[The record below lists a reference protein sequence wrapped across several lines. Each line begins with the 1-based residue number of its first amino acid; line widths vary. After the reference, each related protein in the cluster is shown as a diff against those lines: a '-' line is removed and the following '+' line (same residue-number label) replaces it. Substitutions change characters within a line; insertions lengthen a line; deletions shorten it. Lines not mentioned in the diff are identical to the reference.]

1 MRFRPSF
8 QIKLFVYLVLLFM
21 ALFSLTGVYY
31 YHDIERQLYEDMG
44 IRAKVQAEEIAL
56 IPSLITAVE
65 NKDISAI
72 NSLMRNISAH
82 SDASYMVIGDG
93 KAIHLFHSIY
103 TDRVGKTLV
112 GGDNEEV
119 LAGKSTTTI
128 RLGGIGLSLRS
139 KAPIVNAQGKVMGI
153 VSVGYLT
160 SHINSLT
167 VEKAIRILLA
177 AATLLLALFTFSWFF
192 SRSIKR
198 QMFALEPREIGLL
211 VRQQKALMESIYE
224 GVIAIDAHSRVA
236 VINQAAKKL
245 LNLDVPSRELRG
257 QPLRQVIAPVSFF
270 DPQVMLKKDI
280 HDEICLFNNLT
291 VIASRVRIMLEDQLQ
306 GWVITFRDCSDIDRL
321 SIQLSQVQRY
331 ADNLRVMRHEQLN
344 WTATLAGLLHMGRYD
359 EAIRYIE
366 AQSESAQELLDFVSE
381 RFCSPRLCGLL
392 LGKYARARE
401 KGVELTFDPACE
413 FTYLPAA
420 LSETELMSII
430 GNLLDNA
437 IEATLLRGSDAGPV
451 EVYVVSGTDELVI
464 EVADHGIGI
473 AQERR
478 EQIFALG
485 VTSKT
490 QGDHGLGLHLVASYV
505 SHAGGTIEVSDNP
518 PSGAVFSVFIPVCCP
533 EEKGGF
539 MPVIPD
545 QKNWKRANDAS

>member
-8 QIKLFVYLVLLFM
+8 QIKLFTYLVVLFM
-21 ALFSLTGVYY
+21 ALFSIVGIYY
-31 YHDIERQLYEDMG
+31 YQDIQRQLYEDMG
-44 IRAKVQAEEIAL
+44 IRAKVQADEIAL
-56 IPSLITAVE
+56 IPSLINAVE

-72 NSLMRNISAH
+72 NRLMKNISAH

-93 KAIHLFHSIY
+93 KAMHLFHSIY
-103 TDRVGKTLV
+103 ADRLGTTLV

-119 LAGKSTTTI
+119 LTGKSTTTI
-128 RLGGIGLSLRS
+128 RLGGAGLSLRS
-139 KAPIVNAQGKVMGI
+139 KAPIRNAENQVIGI

-167 VEKAIRILLA
+167 LEKVISILLG

-192 SRSIKR
+192 SRSIKK
-198 QMFALEPREIGLL
+198 QMFSLEPREIGLL

-224 GVIAIDAHSRVA
+224 GVIAIDDQFRVA

-245 LNLDVPSRELRG
+245 LNLNTPSRELRG
-257 QPLRQVIAPVSFF
+257 RPLSQVIAPVSFF
-270 DPQVMLKKDI
+270 NPQVMLEKDI

-291 VIASRVRIMLEDQLQ
+291 VIASRVRIMLEEQLQ

-331 ADNLRVMRHEQLN
+331 ADNLRIMRHEQLN

-366 AQSESAQELLDFVSE
+366 AQSENAQEILDFVSA

-401 KGVELTFDPACE
+401 KGVVLEFDPACE
-413 FTYLPAA
+413 ISLLPAA
-420 LSETELMSII
+420 LSETELMSVI

-437 IEATLLRGSDAGPV
+437 IEATLLRGSEAGPV
-451 EVYVVSGTDELVI
+451 EVYIVCSKNELVI
-464 EVADHGIGI
+464 EVADQGVGIT
-473 AQERR
+473 QERR
-478 EQIFALG
+478 EEIFSMG
-485 VTSKT
+485 VTSKPE
-490 QGDHGLGLHLVASYV
+490 GDHGLGLHLVASYV
-505 SHAGGTIEVSDNP
+505 SHAGGNVEVSDNSP
-518 PSGAVFSVFIPVCCP
+518 TGAVFSVFIPNGTGVTGHTAAYLQP
-533 EEKGGF
+533 EKTK
-539 MPVIPD
+539 VS
-545 QKNWKRANDAS
+545 R

>member
-1 MRFRPSF
+1 
-8 QIKLFVYLVLLFM
+8 M
-21 ALFSLTGVYY
+21 ALFSIVGIYY
-31 YHDIERQLYEDMG
+31 YQDIQRQLYEDMG
-44 IRAKVQAEEIAL
+44 IRAKVQADEIAL
-56 IPSLITAVE
+56 IPSLINAVE

-72 NSLMRNISAH
+72 NRLMKNISAH

-93 KAIHLFHSIY
+93 KAMHLFHSIY
-103 TDRVGKTLV
+103 ADRLGTTLV

-119 LAGKSTTTI
+119 LTGKSTTTI
-128 RLGGIGLSLRS
+128 RLGGAGLSLRS
-139 KAPIVNAQGKVMGI
+139 KAPIRNAENQVIGI

-167 VEKAIRILLA
+167 LEKVISILLG

-192 SRSIKR
+192 SRSIKK
-198 QMFALEPREIGLL
+198 QMFSLEPRDIGLL

-224 GVIAIDAHSRVA
+224 GVIAIDDQFRVA

-245 LNLDVPSRELRG
+245 LNLNTPSRELRG
-257 QPLRQVIAPVSFF
+257 RPLSQVIAPVSFF
-270 DPQVMLKKDI
+270 NPQVMLEKDI

-291 VIASRVRIMLEDQLQ
+291 VIASRVRIMLEEQLQ

-331 ADNLRVMRHEQLN
+331 ADNLRIMRHEQLN

-366 AQSESAQELLDFVSE
+366 AQSENAQEILDFVSA

-401 KGVELTFDPACE
+401 KGVVLEFDPACE
-413 FTYLPAA
+413 ISLLPAA
-420 LSETELMSII
+420 LSETELMSVI

-437 IEATLLRGSDAGPV
+437 IEATLLRGSEAGPV
-451 EVYVVSGTDELVI
+451 EVYIVCSKNELVI
-464 EVADHGIGI
+464 EVADQGVGIT
-473 AQERR
+473 QERR
-478 EQIFALG
+478 EEIFSMG
-485 VTSKT
+485 VTSKPE
-490 QGDHGLGLHLVASYV
+490 GDHGLGLHLVASYV
-505 SHAGGTIEVSDNP
+505 SHAGGNVEVSDNSP
-518 PSGAVFSVFIPVCCP
+518 TGAVFSVFIPNGTGVPGNTAAYLQP
-533 EEKGGF
+533 EKTK
-539 MPVIPD
+539 VS
-545 QKNWKRANDAS
+545 R

>member
-8 QIKLFVYLVLLFM
+8 QIKLFTYLVMLFM
-21 ALFSLTGVYY
+21 ALFSIVGIYY
-31 YHDIERQLYEDMG
+31 YQDIQRQLYDDMG
-44 IRAKVQAEEIAL
+44 IRAKVQADEIAL
-56 IPSLITAVE
+56 IPSLINAVE

-72 NSLMRNISAH
+72 NHLMKNVSAH

-93 KAIHLFHSIY
+93 KAMHLFHSIDA
-103 TDRVGKTLV
+103 DRLGSTLI
-112 GGDNEEV
+112 GGDNKEV

-128 RLGGIGLSLRS
+128 RLGGAGLSLRS
-139 KAPIVNAQGKVMGI
+139 KAPIRNAENQVIGI

-167 VEKAIRILLA
+167 LEKVISILLA
-177 AATLLLALFTFSWFF
+177 AATLLVALFTFSWFF
-192 SRSIKR
+192 SRSIKK
-198 QMFALEPREIGLL
+198 QMFSLEPRDIGLL

-224 GVIAIDAHSRVA
+224 GVIAIDDQFRVA

-245 LNLDVPSRELRG
+245 LNLDAPSRELRG
-257 QPLRQVIAPVSFF
+257 LPLQQVIVPVGFF
-270 DPQVMLKKDI
+270 TPQVMLEKDI

-291 VIASRVRIMLEDQLQ
+291 VIASRVRIMLENQLQ

-331 ADNLRVMRHEQLN
+331 ADNLRIMRHEQLN

-366 AQSESAQELLDFVSE
+366 AQSENAQEILDFVSA

-401 KGVELTFDPACE
+401 KGVVLEFDPACE
-413 FTYLPAA
+413 ITRLPAT
-420 LSETELMSII
+420 LSETELMSVI

-437 IEATLLRGSDAGPV
+437 IEATLLRGSEAGPV
-451 EVYVVSGTDELVI
+451 EVYIVCSQDELVI
-464 EVADHGIGI
+464 EVADHGVGI
-473 AQERR
+473 MQERR
-478 EQIFALG
+478 EDIFTMG
-485 VTSKT
+485 VTSKPE
-490 QGDHGLGLHLVASYV
+490 GDHGLGLHLVASYV
-505 SHAGGTIEVSDNP
+505 SHAGGSIEVSDNVP
-518 PSGAVFSVFIPVCCP
+518 TGAVFSVFIPNGNGVPGYTAEYLQP
-533 EEKGGF
+533 ENTEVSK
-539 MPVIPD
+539 
-545 QKNWKRANDAS
+545 

>member
-8 QIKLFVYLVLLFM
+8 QIKLFTYLVMLFM
-21 ALFSLTGVYY
+21 ALFSIVGIYY
-31 YHDIERQLYEDMG
+31 YQDIQRQLYDDMG
-44 IRAKVQAEEIAL
+44 IRAKVQADEIAL
-56 IPSLITAVE
+56 IPSLINAVE

-72 NSLMRNISAH
+72 NHLMKNVSAH

-93 KAIHLFHSIY
+93 KAMHLFHSIDA
-103 TDRVGKTLV
+103 DRLGSTLI
-112 GGDNEEV
+112 GGDNKEV

-128 RLGGIGLSLRS
+128 RLGGAGLSLRS
-139 KAPIVNAQGKVMGI
+139 KAPIRNAENQVIGI

-167 VEKAIRILLA
+167 LEKVISILLA
-177 AATLLLALFTFSWFF
+177 AVTLLVALFTFSWFF
-192 SRSIKR
+192 SRSIKK
-198 QMFALEPREIGLL
+198 QMFSLEPRDIGLL

-224 GVIAIDAHSRVA
+224 GVIAIDDQFRVA

-245 LNLDVPSRELRG
+245 LNLEAPSRELRG
-257 QPLRQVIAPVSFF
+257 LPLQQVIVPVGFF
-270 DPQVMLKKDI
+270 TPQVMLEKDI

-291 VIASRVRIMLEDQLQ
+291 VIASRVRIMLENQLQ

-331 ADNLRVMRHEQLN
+331 ADNLRIMRHEQLN

-366 AQSESAQELLDFVSE
+366 AQSENAQEILDFVSA

-401 KGVELTFDPACE
+401 KGVVLEFDPACE
-413 FTYLPAA
+413 ITRLPAT
-420 LSETELMSII
+420 LSETELMSVI

-437 IEATLLRGSDAGPV
+437 IEATLLRGSEAGPV
-451 EVYVVSGTDELVI
+451 EVYIVCSQDELVI
-464 EVADHGIGI
+464 EVADHGVGI
-473 AQERR
+473 IQERR
-478 EQIFALG
+478 EDIFSMG
-485 VTSKT
+485 VTSKPE
-490 QGDHGLGLHLVASYV
+490 GDHGLGLHLVASYV
-505 SHAGGTIEVSDNP
+505 SHAGGSIEVSDNVP
-518 PSGAVFSVFIPVCCP
+518 TGAVFSVFIPNGNGVPGYTAEYLQP
-533 EEKGGF
+533 ENTEVSK
-539 MPVIPD
+539 
-545 QKNWKRANDAS
+545 

>member
-8 QIKLFVYLVLLFM
+8 QIKLFTYLVMLFM
-21 ALFSLTGVYY
+21 ALFSIVGIYY
-31 YHDIERQLYEDMG
+31 YQDIQRQLYDDMG
-44 IRAKVQAEEIAL
+44 IRAKVQADEIAL
-56 IPSLITAVE
+56 IPSLINAVE

-72 NSLMRNISAH
+72 NHLMKNVSAH

-93 KAIHLFHSIY
+93 KAMHLFHSIDA
-103 TDRVGKTLV
+103 DRLGSTLI
-112 GGDNEEV
+112 GGDNKEV

-128 RLGGIGLSLRS
+128 RLGGAGLSLRS
-139 KAPIVNAQGKVMGI
+139 KAPIRNAENQVIGI

-167 VEKAIRILLA
+167 LEKVISILLA
-177 AATLLLALFTFSWFF
+177 AATLLVALFTFSWFF
-192 SRSIKR
+192 SRSIKK
-198 QMFALEPREIGLL
+198 QMFSLEPRDIGLL

-224 GVIAIDAHSRVA
+224 GVIAIDDQFRVA

-245 LNLDVPSRELRG
+245 LNLDAPSRELRG
-257 QPLRQVIAPVSFF
+257 LPLQQVIVPVGFF
-270 DPQVMLKKDI
+270 TPQVMLEKDI

-291 VIASRVRIMLEDQLQ
+291 VIASRVRIMLENQLQ

-331 ADNLRVMRHEQLN
+331 ADNLRIMRHEQLN

-366 AQSESAQELLDFVSE
+366 AQSENAQEILDFVSA

-401 KGVELTFDPACE
+401 KGVVLEFDPACE
-413 FTYLPAA
+413 ITRLPAT
-420 LSETELMSII
+420 LSETELMSVI

-437 IEATLLRGSDAGPV
+437 IEATLLRGSEAGPV
-451 EVYVVSGTDELVI
+451 EVYIVCSQDELVI
-464 EVADHGIGI
+464 EVADHGVGI
-473 AQERR
+473 TQERR
-478 EQIFALG
+478 EDIFSMG
-485 VTSKT
+485 VTSKPE
-490 QGDHGLGLHLVASYV
+490 GDHGLGLHLVASYV
-505 SHAGGTIEVSDNP
+505 SHAGGSIEVSDNVP
-518 PSGAVFSVFIPVCCP
+518 TGAVFSVFIPNGNGVPGHAAEYLQP
-533 EEKGGF
+533 ENTEVSK
-539 MPVIPD
+539 
-545 QKNWKRANDAS
+545 

>member
-8 QIKLFVYLVLLFM
+8 QIKLFTYLVVLFM
-21 ALFSLTGVYY
+21 ALFSIVGIYY
-31 YHDIERQLYEDMG
+31 YQDIQRQLYEDMG
-44 IRAKVQAEEIAL
+44 IRAKVQADEIAL
-56 IPSLITAVE
+56 IPSLINAVE

-72 NSLMRNISAH
+72 NRLMKNISAH

-93 KAIHLFHSIY
+93 KAMHLFHSIY
-103 TDRVGKTLV
+103 ADRLGTTLV

-119 LAGKSTTTI
+119 LTGKSTTTI
-128 RLGGIGLSLRS
+128 RLGGAGLSLRS
-139 KAPIVNAQGKVMGI
+139 KAPIRNAENQVIGI

-167 VEKAIRILLA
+167 LEKVISILLG

-192 SRSIKR
+192 SRSIKK
-198 QMFALEPREIGLL
+198 QMFSLEPRDIGLL

-224 GVIAIDAHSRVA
+224 GVIAIDDQFRVA

-245 LNLDVPSRELRG
+245 LNLNTPSRELRG
-257 QPLRQVIAPVSFF
+257 RPLSQVIASVSFF
-270 DPQVMLKKDI
+270 NPQVMLEKDI

-331 ADNLRVMRHEQLN
+331 ADNLRIMRHEQLN

-366 AQSESAQELLDFVSE
+366 AQSENAQEILDFVSA

-401 KGVELTFDPACE
+401 KGVVLEFDPACE
-413 FTYLPAA
+413 ISLLPAA
-420 LSETELMSII
+420 LSETELMSVI

-437 IEATLLRGSDAGPV
+437 IEATLLRGSEAGPV
-451 EVYVVSGTDELVI
+451 EVYIVCSKNELVI
-464 EVADHGIGI
+464 EVADQGVGIT
-473 AQERR
+473 QERR
-478 EQIFALG
+478 EEIFSMG
-485 VTSKT
+485 VTSKPE
-490 QGDHGLGLHLVASYV
+490 GDHGLGLHLVASYV
-505 SHAGGTIEVSDNP
+505 SHAGGNVEVSDNSP
-518 PSGAVFSVFIPVCCP
+518 TGAVFSVFIPNGTGVPGHTAAYLQP
-533 EEKGGF
+533 EKTK
-539 MPVIPD
+539 VS
-545 QKNWKRANDAS
+545 R

>member
-8 QIKLFVYLVLLFM
+8 QIKLFTYLVMLFM
-21 ALFSLTGVYY
+21 ALFSIVGIYY
-31 YHDIERQLYEDMG
+31 YQDIQRQLYDDMG
-44 IRAKVQAEEIAL
+44 IRAKVQADEIAL
-56 IPSLITAVE
+56 IPSLINAVE

-72 NSLMRNISAH
+72 NHLMKNVSAH

-93 KAIHLFHSIY
+93 KAMHLFHSIDA
-103 TDRVGKTLV
+103 DRLGSTLI
-112 GGDNEEV
+112 GGDNKEV

-128 RLGGIGLSLRS
+128 RLGGAGLSLRS
-139 KAPIVNAQGKVMGI
+139 KAPIRNAENQVIGI

-167 VEKAIRILLA
+167 LEKVISILLA
-177 AATLLLALFTFSWFF
+177 AVTLLVALFTFSWFF
-192 SRSIKR
+192 SRSIKK
-198 QMFALEPREIGLL
+198 QMFSLEPRDIGLL

-224 GVIAIDAHSRVA
+224 GVIAIDDQFRVA

-245 LNLDVPSRELRG
+245 LNLEAPSRELRG
-257 QPLRQVIAPVSFF
+257 LPLQQVIVPVGFF
-270 DPQVMLKKDI
+270 TPQVMLEKDI

-291 VIASRVRIMLEDQLQ
+291 VIASRVRIMLENQLQ

-331 ADNLRVMRHEQLN
+331 ADNLRIMRHEQLN

-366 AQSESAQELLDFVSE
+366 AQSENAQEILDFVSA

-401 KGVELTFDPACE
+401 KGVVLEFDPACE
-413 FTYLPAA
+413 ITRLPAT
-420 LSETELMSII
+420 LSETELMSVI

-437 IEATLLRGSDAGPV
+437 IEATLLRGSEAGPV
-451 EVYVVSGTDELVI
+451 EVYIVCSQDELVI
-464 EVADHGIGI
+464 EVADHGVGI
-473 AQERR
+473 MQERR
-478 EQIFALG
+478 EDIFSMG
-485 VTSKT
+485 VTSKPE
-490 QGDHGLGLHLVASYV
+490 GDHGLGLHLVASYV
-505 SHAGGTIEVSDNP
+505 SHAGGSIEVSDNVP
-518 PSGAVFSVFIPVCCP
+518 TGAVFSVFIPNGNGVPGYTAEYLQP
-533 EEKGGF
+533 ENTEVSK
-539 MPVIPD
+539 
-545 QKNWKRANDAS
+545 

>member
-8 QIKLFVYLVLLFM
+8 QIKLFTYLVMLFM
-21 ALFSLTGVYY
+21 ALFSIVGIYY
-31 YHDIERQLYEDMG
+31 YQDIQRQLYEDMG
-44 IRAKVQAEEIAL
+44 IRAKVQADEIAL
-56 IPSLITAVE
+56 IPSLINAVE

-72 NSLMRNISAH
+72 NHLMRNVSAH

-93 KAIHLFHSIY
+93 KAMHLFHSI
-103 TDRVGKTLV
+103 DAGRLGSTLI
-112 GGDNEEV
+112 GGDNKEV

-128 RLGGIGLSLRS
+128 RLGGAGLSLRS
-139 KAPIVNAQGKVMGI
+139 KAPIRNAENQVIGI

-167 VEKAIRILLA
+167 LEKVISILLA
-177 AATLLLALFTFSWFF
+177 AVTLLVALFTFSWFF
-192 SRSIKR
+192 SRSIKK
-198 QMFALEPREIGLL
+198 QMFSLEPRDIGLL

-224 GVIAIDAHSRVA
+224 GVIAIDDQFRVA

-245 LNLDVPSRELRG
+245 LNLEAPSRELRG
-257 QPLRQVIAPVSFF
+257 LPLQQVIVPVGFF
-270 DPQVMLKKDI
+270 TPQVMLEKDI

-291 VIASRVRIMLEDQLQ
+291 VIASRVRIMLENQLQ

-331 ADNLRVMRHEQLN
+331 ADNLRIMRHEQLN

-366 AQSESAQELLDFVSE
+366 AQSENAQEILDFVSA

-401 KGVELTFDPACE
+401 KGVVLEFDPACE
-413 FTYLPAA
+413 ITRLPAA
-420 LSETELMSII
+420 LSETELMSVI

-437 IEATLLRGSDAGPV
+437 IEATLLRGSEAGPV
-451 EVYVVSGTDELVI
+451 EVYIVCSKDELVI
-464 EVADHGIGI
+464 EVADHGVGI
-473 AQERR
+473 TQERR
-478 EQIFALG
+478 EDIFSMG
-485 VTSKT
+485 VTSKPE
-490 QGDHGLGLHLVASYV
+490 GDHGLGLHLVASYV
-505 SHAGGTIEVSDNP
+505 SHAGGSIEVSDNP
-518 PSGAVFSVFIPVCCP
+518 PTGAVFSVFIPNGNGVP
-533 EEKGGF
+533 GHTAEYLQQENTEVSK
-539 MPVIPD
+539 
-545 QKNWKRANDAS
+545 

>member
-8 QIKLFVYLVLLFM
+8 QIKLFTYLVVLFM
-21 ALFSLTGVYY
+21 ALFSIVGIYY
-31 YHDIERQLYEDMG
+31 YQDIQRQLYEDMG
-44 IRAKVQAEEIAL
+44 IRAKVQADEIAL
-56 IPSLITAVE
+56 IPSLINAVE

-72 NSLMRNISAH
+72 NRLMKNISAH

-93 KAIHLFHSIY
+93 KAMHLFHSIY
-103 TDRVGKTLV
+103 ADRLGTTLV

-119 LAGKSTTTI
+119 LTGKSTTTI
-128 RLGGIGLSLRS
+128 RLGGAGLSLRS
-139 KAPIVNAQGKVMGI
+139 KAPIRNAENQVIGI

-167 VEKAIRILLA
+167 LEKVISILLG

-192 SRSIKR
+192 SRSIKK
-198 QMFALEPREIGLL
+198 QMFSLEPREIGLL

-224 GVIAIDAHSRVA
+224 GVIAIDDQFRVA

-245 LNLDVPSRELRG
+245 LNLNTPSRELRG
-257 QPLRQVIAPVSFF
+257 RPLSQVIAPVSFF
-270 DPQVMLKKDI
+270 NPQVMLEKDI

-291 VIASRVRIMLEDQLQ
+291 VIASRVRIMLEEQLQ

-331 ADNLRVMRHEQLN
+331 ADNLRIMRHEQLN

-366 AQSESAQELLDFVSE
+366 AQSENAQEILDFVSA

-401 KGVELTFDPACE
+401 KGVVLEFDPACE
-413 FTYLPAA
+413 ISLLPAA
-420 LSETELMSII
+420 LSETELMSVI

-437 IEATLLRGSDAGPV
+437 IEATLLRGSEAGPV
-451 EVYVVSGTDELVI
+451 EVYIVCSKNELVI
-464 EVADHGIGI
+464 EVADQGVGIT
-473 AQERR
+473 QERR
-478 EQIFALG
+478 EEIFSMG
-485 VTSKT
+485 VTSKPE
-490 QGDHGLGLHLVASYV
+490 GDHGLGLHLVASYV
-505 SHAGGTIEVSDNP
+505 SHAGGNVEVSDNSP
-518 PSGAVFSVFIPVCCP
+518 TGAVFSVFIPNGTGVPGNTAAYLQP
-533 EEKGGF
+533 EKTK
-539 MPVIPD
+539 VS
-545 QKNWKRANDAS
+545 R

>member
-8 QIKLFVYLVLLFM
+8 QIKLFIYLVVLFVT
-21 ALFSLTGVYY
+21 LFSIVGVYY

-44 IRAKVQAEEIAL
+44 VRAKVQAEEIAL

-65 NKDISAI
+65 NKDVSAI
-72 NSLMRNISAH
+72 NRLMRNISAH

-93 KAIHLFHSIY
+93 KAMHLFHSIY
-103 TDRVGKTLV
+103 ADRVGKALV
-112 GGDNEEV
+112 GDDNVDV
-119 LAGKSTTTI
+119 LAGKSSTTV

-139 KAPIVNAQGKVMGI
+139 KAPILNAQGHVIGI

-160 SHINSLT
+160 SHINTLT
-167 VEKAIRILLA
+167 VEKAIRILVA

-192 SRSIKR
+192 SRSIKK
-198 QMFALEPREIGLL
+198 QMFSLEPREIGLL

-224 GVIAIDAHSRVA
+224 GVIAIDGQSRIA

-245 LNLDVPSRELRG
+245 LNLDAPSRELRG
-257 QPLRQVIAPVSFF
+257 KPLEEVIAPVSFF
-270 DPQVMLKKDI
+270 DRQVMLEKDI

-291 VIASRVRIMLEDQLQ
+291 VVASRVRIMLEDQLQ

-366 AQSESAQELLDFVSE
+366 AQSESAQELLDFVSA

-401 KGVELTFDPACE
+401 KGVELAFDPACE
-413 FTYLPAA
+413 LTHLP
-420 LSETELMSII
+420 
-430 GNLLDNA
+430 
-437 IEATLLRGSDAGPV
+437 
-451 EVYVVSGTDELVI
+451 
-464 EVADHGIGI
+464 
-473 AQERR
+473 RR
-478 EQIFALG
+478 
-485 VTSKT
+485 
-490 QGDHGLGLHLVASYV
+490 
-505 SHAGGTIEVSDNP
+505 
-518 PSGAVFSVFIPVCCP
+518 
-533 EEKGGF
+533 
-539 MPVIPD
+539 
-545 QKNWKRANDAS
+545 

>member
-103 TDRVGKTLV
+103 ADRVGKTLV

-160 SHINSLT
+160 RHINSLT

-192 SRSIKR
+192 HVRLNDRCLRWSPGKSACWCVSKR
-198 QMFALEPREIGLL
+198 R
-211 VRQQKALMESIYE
+211 
-224 GVIAIDAHSRVA
+224 
-236 VINQAAKKL
+236 
-245 LNLDVPSRELRG
+245 
-257 QPLRQVIAPVSFF
+257 
-270 DPQVMLKKDI
+270 
-280 HDEICLFNNLT
+280 
-291 VIASRVRIMLEDQLQ
+291 
-306 GWVITFRDCSDIDRL
+306 
-321 SIQLSQVQRY
+321 
-331 ADNLRVMRHEQLN
+331 
-344 WTATLAGLLHMGRYD
+344 
-359 EAIRYIE
+359 
-366 AQSESAQELLDFVSE
+366 
-381 RFCSPRLCGLL
+381 
-392 LGKYARARE
+392 
-401 KGVELTFDPACE
+401 
-413 FTYLPAA
+413 
-420 LSETELMSII
+420 
-430 GNLLDNA
+430 
-437 IEATLLRGSDAGPV
+437 
-451 EVYVVSGTDELVI
+451 
-464 EVADHGIGI
+464 
-473 AQERR
+473 
-478 EQIFALG
+478 
-485 VTSKT
+485 
-490 QGDHGLGLHLVASYV
+490 
-505 SHAGGTIEVSDNP
+505 
-518 PSGAVFSVFIPVCCP
+518 
-533 EEKGGF
+533 
-539 MPVIPD
+539 
-545 QKNWKRANDAS
+545 

>member
-8 QIKLFVYLVLLFM
+8 QIKLFTYLVMLFM
-21 ALFSLTGVYY
+21 ALFSIVGIYY
-31 YHDIERQLYEDMG
+31 YQDIQRQLYDDMG
-44 IRAKVQAEEIAL
+44 IRAKVQADEIAL
-56 IPSLITAVE
+56 IPSLINAVE

-72 NSLMRNISAH
+72 NHLMKNVSAH

-93 KAIHLFHSIY
+93 KAMHLFHSIDA
-103 TDRVGKTLV
+103 DRLGSTLI
-112 GGDNEEV
+112 GGDNKEV

-128 RLGGIGLSLRS
+128 RLGGAGLSLRS
-139 KAPIVNAQGKVMGI
+139 KAPIRNAENQVIGI

-167 VEKAIRILLA
+167 LEKVISILLA
-177 AATLLLALFTFSWFF
+177 AATLLVALFTFSWFF
-192 SRSIKR
+192 SRSIKK
-198 QMFALEPREIGLL
+198 QMFSLEPRDIGLL

-224 GVIAIDAHSRVA
+224 GVIAIDDQFRVA

-245 LNLDVPSRELRG
+245 LNLEAPSRELRG
-257 QPLRQVIAPVSFF
+257 LPLQQVIVPVGFF
-270 DPQVMLKKDI
+270 TPQVMLEKDI

-291 VIASRVRIMLEDQLQ
+291 VIASRVRIMLENQLQ

-331 ADNLRVMRHEQLN
+331 ADNLRIMRHEQLN

-366 AQSESAQELLDFVSE
+366 AQSENAQEILDFVSA

-401 KGVELTFDPACE
+401 KGVVLEFDPACE
-413 FTYLPAA
+413 ITRLPAT
-420 LSETELMSII
+420 LSETELMSVI

-437 IEATLLRGSDAGPV
+437 IEATLLRGSEAGPV
-451 EVYVVSGTDELVI
+451 EVYIVCSQDELVI
-464 EVADHGIGI
+464 EVADHGVGI
-473 AQERR
+473 MQERR
-478 EQIFALG
+478 EDIFSMG
-485 VTSKT
+485 VTSKPE
-490 QGDHGLGLHLVASYV
+490 GDHGLGLHLVASYV
-505 SHAGGTIEVSDNP
+505 SHAGGSIEVSDNVP
-518 PSGAVFSVFIPVCCP
+518 TGAVFSVFIPNGNGVPGYTAEYLQP
-533 EEKGGF
+533 ENTEVSK
-539 MPVIPD
+539 
-545 QKNWKRANDAS
+545 

>member
-1 MRFRPSF
+1 MRFRFSF
-8 QIKLFVYLVLLFM
+8 QIKLFTYLVILFV
-21 ALFSLTGVYY
+21 ALFSVVGIYY
-31 YHDIERQLYEDMG
+31 YYDIERQLYEDMG

-56 IPSLITAVE
+56 IPSLISAVE
-65 NKDISAI
+65 NKDISQI
-72 NSLMRNISAH
+72 NSLMRNISSR
-82 SDASYMVIGDG
+82 SDASYMVVGDG

-103 TDRVGKTLV
+103 ADRIGKTLV
-112 GGDNEEV
+112 GDDNADV
-119 LAGKSTTTI
+119 LAGKSTITV

-139 KAPIVNAQGKVMGI
+139 KAPILNTEGKVIGI

-160 SHINSLT
+160 SHINHLT
-167 VEKAIRILLA
+167 IEKAISILLA
-177 AATLLLALFTFSWFF
+177 ATTLLLALFTFSWFF
-192 SRSIKR
+192 SRSIKK
-198 QMFALEPREIGLL
+198 QMFSLEPREIGLL

-224 GVIAIDAHSRVA
+224 GVIAIDDQFRIA

-245 LNLDVPSRELRG
+245 LNLNTPSRELRG
-257 QPLRQVIAPVSFF
+257 QPLSQVISPVSFF
-270 DPQVMLKKDI
+270 NPQVMLEKDI

-366 AQSESAQELLDFVSE
+366 AQSESAQELLDFVSA

-401 KGVELTFDPACE
+401 KGVELVFDPACE
-413 FTYLPAA
+413 LGRLPAT
-420 LSETELMSII
+420 LSETELMSVV

-437 IEATLLRGSDAGPV
+437 IEATLLRGSEAGPV
-451 EVYVVSGTDELVI
+451 EVYIVSGAEELVI
-464 EVADHGIGI
+464 EVADHGVGI
-473 AQERR
+473 AQECR
-478 EQIFALG
+478 EKIFSLG
-485 VTSKT
+485 VTSKRT
-490 QGDHGLGLHLVASYV
+490 GDHGLGLHLVASYV

-518 PSGAVFSVFIPVCCP
+518 PSGAVFSVFIPNRVSGDAAGCGP
-533 EEKGGF
+533 VFIRSEELEESK
-539 MPVIPD
+539 
-545 QKNWKRANDAS
+545 

>member
-8 QIKLFVYLVLLFM
+8 QIKLFIYLVVLFVT
-21 ALFSLTGVYY
+21 LFSIVGVYY
-31 YHDIERQLYEDMG
+31 YRDIERQLYEDMG
-44 IRAKVQAEEIAL
+44 LRAKVQAEEIAL

-65 NKDISAI
+65 NKDVSAI
-72 NSLMRNISAH
+72 NRLMMNISAH

-103 TDRVGKTLV
+103 ADRVGKALV
-112 GGDNEEV
+112 GDDNVDV
-119 LAGKSTTTI
+119 LAGKSSTTV

-139 KAPIVNAQGKVMGI
+139 KAPILNAQGDVIGI

-160 SHINSLT
+160 SHINTLT
-167 VEKAIRILLA
+167 IEKAIRILVA

-198 QMFALEPREIGLL
+198 QMFSLEPREIGLL

-224 GVIAIDAHSRVA
+224 GVIAIDGESRIA

-245 LNLDVPSRELRG
+245 LNLDAPSRELRG
-257 QPLRQVIAPVSFF
+257 KPLEQVIAPVSFF
-270 DPQVMLKKDI
+270 DRQVMLEKDI

-291 VIASRVRIMLEDQLQ
+291 VVASRVRIMLEDQLQ

-366 AQSESAQELLDFVSE
+366 AQSESAQELLDFVSA
-381 RFCSPRLCGLL
+381 RFCSPRVCGLL

-401 KGVELTFDPACE
+401 KGVELAFDPACGL
-413 FTYLPAA
+413 THLPLT
-420 LSETELMSII
+420 LSETELMSVI

-437 IEATLLRGSDAGPV
+437 IEATLLRGENAGPV
-451 EVYVVSGTDELVI
+451 EVYIVSTDTELVI
-464 EVADHGIGI
+464 EVADQGVGI
-473 AQERR
+473 APERR
-478 EQIFALG
+478 EQIFSLG
-485 VTSKT
+485 VTSKRE
-490 QGDHGLGLHLVASYV
+490 GDHGLGLHLVASYV
-505 SHAGGTIEVSDNP
+505 SHAGGIIEVSDNSP
-518 PSGAVFSVFIPVCCP
+518 TGSVFSVFIPNGLP
-533 EEKGGF
+533 IA
-539 MPVIPD
+539 IPD
-545 QKNWKRANDAS
+545 CVPVTIQPEQREEHK

>member
-1 MRFRPSF
+1 MQFRPSF
-8 QIKLFVYLVLLFM
+8 QIKLFIYLVVLFVT
-21 ALFSLTGVYY
+21 LFSIVGVYY

-44 IRAKVQAEEIAL
+44 VRAKVQAEEIAL

-65 NKDISAI
+65 NKDVSAI
-72 NSLMRNISAH
+72 NRLMRNISAH

-93 KAIHLFHSIY
+93 KAMHLFHSIY
-103 TDRVGKTLV
+103 ADRVGKALV
-112 GGDNEEV
+112 GDDNVDV
-119 LAGKSTTTI
+119 LAGKSSTTV

-139 KAPIVNAQGKVMGI
+139 KAPILNAQGHVIGI

-160 SHINSLT
+160 SHINTLT
-167 VEKAIRILLA
+167 VEKAIRILVA

-192 SRSIKR
+192 SRSIKK
-198 QMFALEPREIGLL
+198 QMFSLEPREIGLL

-224 GVIAIDAHSRVA
+224 GVIAIDGQSRIA

-245 LNLDVPSRELRG
+245 LNLDTPSRELRG
-257 QPLRQVIAPVSFF
+257 KPLEEVIVPVSFF
-270 DPQVMLKKDI
+270 DRQVMLEKDI

-291 VIASRVRIMLEDQLQ
+291 VVASRVRIMLEDQLQ

-366 AQSESAQELLDFVSE
+366 AQSESAQELLDFVSA

-401 KGVELTFDPACE
+401 KGVELAFDPACE
-413 FTYLPAA
+413 LTHLPPT
-420 LSETELMSII
+420 LSETELMSVI

-437 IEATLLRGSDAGPV
+437 IEATLLRGENAGPV
-451 EVYVVSGTDELVI
+451 EVYIVSTRADLVI
-464 EVADHGIGI
+464 EVADQGVGI
-473 AQERR
+473 APERR
-478 EQIFALG
+478 EQIFSLG
-485 VTSKT
+485 VTSKRE
-490 QGDHGLGLHLVASYV
+490 GDHGLGLHLVASYV
-505 SHAGGTIEVSDNP
+505 SHAGGTIEVSDNSP
-518 PSGAVFSVFIPVCCP
+518 TGSVFSVFIPD
-533 EEKGGF
+533 GL
-539 MPVIPD
+539 PVHSTGTTG
-545 QKNWKRANDAS
+545 KA

>member
-8 QIKLFVYLVLLFM
+8 QIKLFTYLVVLFM
-21 ALFSLTGVYY
+21 ALFSIVGIYY
-31 YHDIERQLYEDMG
+31 YQDIQRQLYEDMG
-44 IRAKVQAEEIAL
+44 IRAKVQADEIAL
-56 IPSLITAVE
+56 IPSLINAVE

-72 NSLMRNISAH
+72 NRLMKNISAH

-93 KAIHLFHSIY
+93 KAMHLFHSIY
-103 TDRVGKTLV
+103 ADRFGTTLV

-119 LAGKSTTTI
+119 LTGKSTTTI
-128 RLGGIGLSLRS
+128 RLGGAGLSLRS
-139 KAPIVNAQGKVMGI
+139 KAPIRNAENQVIGI

-167 VEKAIRILLA
+167 LEKVISILLG

-192 SRSIKR
+192 SRSIKK
-198 QMFALEPREIGLL
+198 QMFSLEPRDIGLL

-224 GVIAIDAHSRVA
+224 GVIAIDDQFRVA

-245 LNLDVPSRELRG
+245 LNLNTPSRELRG
-257 QPLRQVIAPVSFF
+257 RPLSQVIAPVSFF
-270 DPQVMLKKDI
+270 NPQVMLEKDI

-291 VIASRVRIMLEDQLQ
+291 VIASRVRIMLEEQLQ

-331 ADNLRVMRHEQLN
+331 ADNLRIMRHEQLN

-366 AQSESAQELLDFVSE
+366 AQSENAQEILDFVSA

-401 KGVELTFDPACE
+401 KGVVLEFDPACE
-413 FTYLPAA
+413 ISLLPAA
-420 LSETELMSII
+420 LSETELMSVI

-437 IEATLLRGSDAGPV
+437 IEATLLRGSEAGPV
-451 EVYVVSGTDELVI
+451 EVYIVCSKNELVI
-464 EVADHGIGI
+464 EVADQGVGIT
-473 AQERR
+473 QERR
-478 EQIFALG
+478 EEIFSMG
-485 VTSKT
+485 VTSKPE
-490 QGDHGLGLHLVASYV
+490 GDHGLGLHLVASYV
-505 SHAGGTIEVSDNP
+505 SHAGGNVEVSDNSP
-518 PSGAVFSVFIPVCCP
+518 TGAVFSVFIPNGTGVPGNTAAYLQP
-533 EEKGGF
+533 EKTK
-539 MPVIPD
+539 VS
-545 QKNWKRANDAS
+545 R

>member
-8 QIKLFVYLVLLFM
+8 QIKLFIYLVVLFVT
-21 ALFSLTGVYY
+21 LFSIVGVYY
-31 YHDIERQLYEDMG
+31 YRDIERQLYEDMG
-44 IRAKVQAEEIAL
+44 LRAKVQAEEIAL

-65 NKDISAI
+65 NKDVSAI
-72 NSLMRNISAH
+72 NRLMMNISAH

-103 TDRVGKTLV
+103 ADRVGKALV
-112 GGDNEEV
+112 GDDNVDV
-119 LAGKSTTTI
+119 LAGKSSTTV

-139 KAPIVNAQGKVMGI
+139 KAPILNAQGHVIGI

-160 SHINSLT
+160 SHINTLT
-167 VEKAIRILLA
+167 IEKAIRILVA

-198 QMFALEPREIGLL
+198 QMFSLEPREIGLL

-224 GVIAIDAHSRVA
+224 GVIAIDGESRIA

-245 LNLDVPSRELRG
+245 LNLDAPSRELRG
-257 QPLRQVIAPVSFF
+257 KPLEQVIAPVSFF
-270 DPQVMLKKDI
+270 DRQVMLEKDI

-291 VIASRVRIMLEDQLQ
+291 VVASRVRIMLEDQLQ

-366 AQSESAQELLDFVSE
+366 AQSESAQELLDFVSA
-381 RFCSPRLCGLL
+381 RFCSPRVCGLL

-401 KGVELTFDPACE
+401 KGVELAFDPACGL
-413 FTYLPAA
+413 THLPLT
-420 LSETELMSII
+420 LSETELMSVI

-437 IEATLLRGSDAGPV
+437 IEATLLRGENAGPV
-451 EVYVVSGTDELVI
+451 EVYIVSTDTELVI
-464 EVADHGIGI
+464 EVADQGVGI
-473 AQERR
+473 APERR
-478 EQIFALG
+478 EQIFSLG
-485 VTSKT
+485 VTSKRE
-490 QGDHGLGLHLVASYV
+490 GDHGLGLHLVASYV
-505 SHAGGTIEVSDNP
+505 SHAGGIIEVSDNSP
-518 PSGAVFSVFIPVCCP
+518 TGSVFSVFIPNGLP
-533 EEKGGF
+533 IA
-539 MPVIPD
+539 IPD
-545 QKNWKRANDAS
+545 CVPVTIQPEQREEHK

>member
-8 QIKLFVYLVLLFM
+8 QIKLFTYLVVLFM
-21 ALFSLTGVYY
+21 ALFSIVGIYY
-31 YHDIERQLYEDMG
+31 YQDIQRQLYEDMG
-44 IRAKVQAEEIAL
+44 IRAKVQADEIAL
-56 IPSLITAVE
+56 IPSLINAVE

-72 NSLMRNISAH
+72 NRLMKNISAH

-93 KAIHLFHSIY
+93 KAMHLFHSIY
-103 TDRVGKTLV
+103 ADRLGTTLV

-119 LAGKSTTTI
+119 LTGKSTTTI
-128 RLGGIGLSLRS
+128 RLGGAGLSLRS
-139 KAPIVNAQGKVMGI
+139 KAPIRNAENQVIGI

-167 VEKAIRILLA
+167 LEKVISILLG

-192 SRSIKR
+192 SRSIKK
-198 QMFALEPREIGLL
+198 QMFSLEPRDIGLL

-224 GVIAIDAHSRVA
+224 GVIAIDDQFRVA

-245 LNLDVPSRELRG
+245 LNLNTPSRELRG
-257 QPLRQVIAPVSFF
+257 RPLSQVIAPVSFF
-270 DPQVMLKKDI
+270 NPQVMLEKDI

-291 VIASRVRIMLEDQLQ
+291 VIASRVRIMLEEQLQ

-331 ADNLRVMRHEQLN
+331 ADNLRIMRHEQLN

-366 AQSESAQELLDFVSE
+366 AQSENAQEILDFVSA

-401 KGVELTFDPACE
+401 KGVVLEFDPACE
-413 FTYLPAA
+413 ISLLPAA
-420 LSETELMSII
+420 LSETELMSVI

-437 IEATLLRGSDAGPV
+437 IEATLLRGSEAGPV
-451 EVYVVSGTDELVI
+451 EVYIVCSKNELVI
-464 EVADHGIGI
+464 EVADQGVGIT
-473 AQERR
+473 QERR
-478 EQIFALG
+478 EEIFSMG
-485 VTSKT
+485 VTSKPE
-490 QGDHGLGLHLVASYV
+490 GDHGLGLHLVASYV
-505 SHAGGTIEVSDNP
+505 SHAGGNVEVSDNSP
-518 PSGAVFSVFIPVCCP
+518 TGAVFSVFIPNGTGVPGNTAAYLQP
-533 EEKGGF
+533 EKTK
-539 MPVIPD
+539 VS
-545 QKNWKRANDAS
+545 R

>member
-8 QIKLFVYLVLLFM
+8 QIKLFIYLVVLFVT
-21 ALFSLTGVYY
+21 LFSIVGVYY
-31 YHDIERQLYEDMG
+31 YRDIERQLYEDMG
-44 IRAKVQAEEIAL
+44 LRAKVQAEEIAL
-56 IPSLITAVE
+56 IPSLISAVE
-65 NKDISAI
+65 SNDVSAI
-72 NSLMRNISAH
+72 NRLMMNISAR

-103 TDRVGKTLV
+103 ADRVGKALV
-112 GGDNEEV
+112 GDDNVDV
-119 LAGKSTTTI
+119 LAGKSSTTV

-139 KAPIVNAQGKVMGI
+139 KAPILNVQGKVIGI

-160 SHINSLT
+160 SHINTLT
-167 VEKAIRILLA
+167 IEKAIRILVA

-192 SRSIKR
+192 SRSIKK
-198 QMFALEPREIGLL
+198 QMFSLEPREIGLL

-224 GVIAIDAHSRVA
+224 GVIAIDGESRIA

-245 LNLDVPSRELRG
+245 LNLDAPSRELRG
-257 QPLRQVIAPVSFF
+257 KPLEQVIAPVSFF
-270 DPQVMLKKDI
+270 DRQVMLEKDI

-291 VIASRVRIMLEDQLQ
+291 VVASRVRIMLEDQLQ

-366 AQSESAQELLDFVSE
+366 AQSESAQELLDFVSA
-381 RFCSPRLCGLL
+381 RFCSPRVCGLL

-401 KGVELTFDPACE
+401 KGVELAFDPACGL
-413 FTYLPAA
+413 THLPLT
-420 LSETELMSII
+420 LSETELMSVV

-437 IEATLLRGSDAGPV
+437 IEATLLRGENAGPV
-451 EVYVVSGTDELVI
+451 EVYIVSADRELVI
-464 EVADHGIGI
+464 EVADQGVGI
-473 AQERR
+473 APERR
-478 EQIFALG
+478 EQIFSLG
-485 VTSKT
+485 VTSK
-490 QGDHGLGLHLVASYV
+490 QEGDHGLGLHLVASYV
-505 SHAGGTIEVSDNP
+505 SHAGGTIEVSDNSP
-518 PSGAVFSVFIPVCCP
+518 TGSVFSVFIPN
-533 EEKGGF
+533 GL
-539 MPVIPD
+539 PVAIPD
-545 QKNWKRANDAS
+545 CVPVSIQPEQREKHK

>member
-8 QIKLFVYLVLLFM
+8 QIKLFTYLVMLFM
-21 ALFSLTGVYY
+21 ALFSIVGIYY
-31 YHDIERQLYEDMG
+31 YQDIQRQLYDDMG
-44 IRAKVQAEEIAL
+44 IRAKVQADEIAL
-56 IPSLITAVE
+56 IPSLINAVE

-72 NSLMRNISAH
+72 NRLMKNISAH

-93 KAIHLFHSIY
+93 KAMHLFHSIY
-103 TDRVGKTLV
+103 ADRLGTTLV

-119 LAGKSTTTI
+119 LTGKSTTTI
-128 RLGGIGLSLRS
+128 RLGGAGLSLRS
-139 KAPIVNAQGKVMGI
+139 KAPIRNAENQVIGI

-167 VEKAIRILLA
+167 LEKVISILLG

-192 SRSIKR
+192 SRSIKK
-198 QMFALEPREIGLL
+198 QMFSLEPREIGLL

-224 GVIAIDAHSRVA
+224 GVIAIDDQFRVA

-245 LNLDVPSRELRG
+245 LNLNTPSRELRG
-257 QPLRQVIAPVSFF
+257 RPLSQVIAPVSFF
-270 DPQVMLKKDI
+270 NPQVMLEKDI

-291 VIASRVRIMLEDQLQ
+291 VIASRVRIMLEEQLQ

-331 ADNLRVMRHEQLN
+331 ADNLRIMRHEQLN

-366 AQSESAQELLDFVSE
+366 AQSENAQEILDFVSA

-401 KGVELTFDPACE
+401 KGVVLEFDPACE
-413 FTYLPAA
+413 ITRLPAT
-420 LSETELMSII
+420 LSETELMSVI

-437 IEATLLRGSDAGPV
+437 IEATLLRGSEAGPV
-451 EVYVVSGTDELVI
+451 EVYIVCSKNELVI
-464 EVADHGIGI
+464 EVADQGVGIT
-473 AQERR
+473 QERR
-478 EQIFALG
+478 EEIFSMG
-485 VTSKT
+485 VTSKPE
-490 QGDHGLGLHLVASYV
+490 GDHGLGLHLVASYV
-505 SHAGGTIEVSDNP
+505 SHAGGNVEVSDNSP
-518 PSGAVFSVFIPVCCP
+518 TGAVFSVFIPNGTGVPCHTAAYLQP
-533 EEKGGF
+533 EKTK
-539 MPVIPD
+539 VS
-545 QKNWKRANDAS
+545 R

>member
-8 QIKLFVYLVLLFM
+8 QIKLFTYLVMLFM
-21 ALFSLTGVYY
+21 ALFSIVGIYY
-31 YHDIERQLYEDMG
+31 YQDIQRQLYDDMG
-44 IRAKVQAEEIAL
+44 IRAKVQADEIAL
-56 IPSLITAVE
+56 IPSLINAVE

-72 NSLMRNISAH
+72 NHLMKNVSAH

-93 KAIHLFHSIY
+93 KAMHLFHSIDA
-103 TDRVGKTLV
+103 DRLGSTLI
-112 GGDNEEV
+112 GGDNKEV

-128 RLGGIGLSLRS
+128 RLGGAGLSLRS
-139 KAPIVNAQGKVMGI
+139 KAPIRNAENQVIGI

-167 VEKAIRILLA
+167 LEKVISILLA
-177 AATLLLALFTFSWFF
+177 AATLLVALFTFSWFF
-192 SRSIKR
+192 SRSIKK
-198 QMFALEPREIGLL
+198 QMFSLEPRDIGLL

-224 GVIAIDAHSRVA
+224 GVIAIDDQFRVA

-245 LNLDVPSRELRG
+245 LNLDAPSRELRG
-257 QPLRQVIAPVSFF
+257 LPLQQVIVPVGFF
-270 DPQVMLKKDI
+270 TPQVMLEKDI

-291 VIASRVRIMLEDQLQ
+291 VIASRVRIMLENQLQ

-331 ADNLRVMRHEQLN
+331 ADNLRIMRHEQLN

-366 AQSESAQELLDFVSE
+366 AQSENAQEILDFVSA

-401 KGVELTFDPACE
+401 KGVVLEFDPACE
-413 FTYLPAA
+413 ISRLPAT
-420 LSETELMSII
+420 LSETELMSVI

-437 IEATLLRGSDAGPV
+437 IEATLLRGSEAGPV
-451 EVYVVSGTDELVI
+451 EVYIVCSQDELVI
-464 EVADHGIGI
+464 EVADHGVGI
-473 AQERR
+473 TQERR
-478 EQIFALG
+478 EDIFSMG
-485 VTSKT
+485 VTSKPE
-490 QGDHGLGLHLVASYV
+490 GDHGLGLHLVASYV
-505 SHAGGTIEVSDNP
+505 SHAGGSIEVSDNVP
-518 PSGAVFSVFIPVCCP
+518 TGAVFSVFIPNGNGVPGHTAEYLQP
-533 EEKGGF
+533 ENTEVSK
-539 MPVIPD
+539 
-545 QKNWKRANDAS
+545 

>member
-8 QIKLFVYLVLLFM
+8 QIKLFTYLVVLFM
-21 ALFSLTGVYY
+21 ALFSIVGIYY
-31 YHDIERQLYEDMG
+31 YQDIQRQLYEDMG
-44 IRAKVQAEEIAL
+44 IRAKVQADEIAL
-56 IPSLITAVE
+56 IPSLINAVE

-72 NSLMRNISAH
+72 NRLMKNISAH

-93 KAIHLFHSIY
+93 KAMHLFHSIY
-103 TDRVGKTLV
+103 ADRLGTTLV

-119 LAGKSTTTI
+119 LTGKSTTTI
-128 RLGGIGLSLRS
+128 RLGGAGLSLRS
-139 KAPIVNAQGKVMGI
+139 KAPIRNAENQVIGI

-167 VEKAIRILLA
+167 LEKVISILLG

-192 SRSIKR
+192 SRSIKK
-198 QMFALEPREIGLL
+198 QMFSLEPREIGLL

-224 GVIAIDAHSRVA
+224 GVIAIDDQFRVA

-245 LNLDVPSRELRG
+245 LNLNTPSRELRG
-257 QPLRQVIAPVSFF
+257 RPLSQFIAPVSFF
-270 DPQVMLKKDI
+270 NPQVMLEKDI

-331 ADNLRVMRHEQLN
+331 ADNLRIMRHEQLN

-366 AQSESAQELLDFVSE
+366 AQSENAQEILDFVSA

-401 KGVELTFDPACE
+401 KGVVLEFDPACE
-413 FTYLPAA
+413 ISLLPAA
-420 LSETELMSII
+420 LSETELMSVI

-437 IEATLLRGSDAGPV
+437 IEATLLRGSEAGPV
-451 EVYVVSGTDELVI
+451 EVYIVCSKNELVI
-464 EVADHGIGI
+464 EVADQGVGIT
-473 AQERR
+473 QERR
-478 EQIFALG
+478 EEIFSMG
-485 VTSKT
+485 VTSKPE
-490 QGDHGLGLHLVASYV
+490 GDHGLGLHLVASYV
-505 SHAGGTIEVSDNP
+505 SHAGGNVEVSDNSP
-518 PSGAVFSVFIPVCCP
+518 TGAVFSVFIPNGTGVPCHTAAYLQP
-533 EEKGGF
+533 EKTK
-539 MPVIPD
+539 VS
-545 QKNWKRANDAS
+545 R

>member
-8 QIKLFVYLVLLFM
+8 QIKLFFYLMVLFM
-21 ALFSLTGVYY
+21 TLFSIVGVYY
-31 YHDIERQLYEDMG
+31 YQDIQRQLYEDMG

-56 IPSLITAVE
+56 IPSLISVVE
-65 NKDISAI
+65 NKDITEI
-72 NSLMRNISAH
+72 NSLMRNISAR

-93 KAIHLFHSIY
+93 KAMHLFHSIY
-103 TDRVGKTLV
+103 ADRVGTTLV

-139 KAPIVNAQGKVMGI
+139 KAPIRNAEGQVIGI

-160 SHINSLT
+160 SHINNLT
-167 VEKAIRILLA
+167 LEKVISILLA
-177 AATLLLALFTFSWFF
+177 AAMLLLALFTFSWFF
-192 SRSIKR
+192 SRSIKK
-198 QMFALEPREIGLL
+198 QMFSLEPREIGLL

-224 GVIAIDAHSRVA
+224 GVIAIDDQFRVA

-245 LNLDVPSRELRG
+245 LGLDAPSRELRG
-257 QPLRQVIAPVSFF
+257 LPLQQVIAPVSFF
-270 DPQVMLKKDI
+270 DPQVMLEKDI
-280 HDEICLFNNLT
+280 HDEICLFNSLT
-291 VIASRVRIMLEDQLQ
+291 VIASRVRIMLENELQ

-366 AQSESAQELLDFVSE
+366 AQSEGAQELLDFVSA

-401 KGVELTFDPACE
+401 KGVELAFDPACE
-413 FTYLPAA
+413 LTRLPVA

-437 IEATLLRGSDAGPV
+437 IEATLLRGHDAGPV
-451 EVYVVSGTDELVI
+451 EVYIAPGANELLI

-478 EQIFALG
+478 EQIFTLG
-485 VTSKT
+485 VTSKS

-505 SHAGGTIEVSDNP
+505 SHASGFIEVSDNP
-518 PSGAVFSVFIPVCCP
+518 PTGAVFSVFIPDNVTEF
-533 EEKGGF
+533 EESK
-539 MPVIPD
+539 
-545 QKNWKRANDAS
+545 

>member
-8 QIKLFVYLVLLFM
+8 QIKLFIYLVVLFVT
-21 ALFSLTGVYY
+21 LFSIVGFYY

-44 IRAKVQAEEIAL
+44 LRAKVQAEEIAL

-65 NKDISAI
+65 NKDVSAI
-72 NSLMRNISAH
+72 NRLMMNISAH

-93 KAIHLFHSIY
+93 KAMHLFHSIY
-103 TDRVGKTLV
+103 ADRVGKALV
-112 GGDNEEV
+112 GDDNVDV
-119 LAGKSTTTI
+119 LAGKSSTTV

-139 KAPIVNAQGKVMGI
+139 KAPILNAQGHVIGI

-160 SHINSLT
+160 SHINTLT
-167 VEKAIRILLA
+167 VEKAIRILVA

-192 SRSIKR
+192 SRSIKK
-198 QMFALEPREIGLL
+198 QMFSLEPREIGLL

-224 GVIAIDAHSRVA
+224 GVIAIDGESRIA

-245 LNLDVPSRELRG
+245 LNLDAPSRELRG
-257 QPLRQVIAPVSFF
+257 KPLEQVIAPVSFF
-270 DPQVMLKKDI
+270 DRQVMLEKDI

-291 VIASRVRIMLEDQLQ
+291 VVASRVRIMLEDQLQ

-366 AQSESAQELLDFVSE
+366 AQSESAQELLDFVSA
-381 RFCSPRLCGLL
+381 RFCSPRVCGLL

-401 KGVELTFDPACE
+401 KGVELAFDPACE
-413 FTYLPAA
+413 LTHLPPT
-420 LSETELMSII
+420 LSETELMSVI

-437 IEATLLRGSDAGPV
+437 IEATLLRGENAGPV
-451 EVYVVSGTDELVI
+451 EVYIVSTDTELVI
-464 EVADHGIGI
+464 EVADQGVGI
-473 AQERR
+473 APERR
-478 EQIFALG
+478 EQIFSLG
-485 VTSKT
+485 VTSKRE
-490 QGDHGLGLHLVASYV
+490 GDHGLGLHLVASYV
-505 SHAGGTIEVSDNP
+505 SHAGGTIEVSDNSP
-518 PSGAVFSVFIPVCCP
+518 TGSVFSVFIPN
-533 EEKGGF
+533 GL
-539 MPVIPD
+539 PVAIPD
-545 QKNWKRANDAS
+545 CVPVHSTGTTGKA